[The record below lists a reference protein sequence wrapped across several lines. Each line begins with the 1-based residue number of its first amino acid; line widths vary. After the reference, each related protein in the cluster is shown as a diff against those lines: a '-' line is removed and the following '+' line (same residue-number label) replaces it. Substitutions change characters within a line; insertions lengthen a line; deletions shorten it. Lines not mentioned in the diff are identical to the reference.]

1 MPRLVAQ
8 PTLPDWLQPHLRW
21 VTIPSWVMSLG
32 LHGVM
37 VAVLLVV
44 ARLPG
49 CQPDIAGEGGES
61 FREVGLYVRPAA
73 AVEPSPAESEPRE
86 PLAAD
91 PTSSLPAAAP
101 APVPTQPPVP
111 LQLPALS
118 SAPVIGAGGLPRT
131 ATGMEQLLASSGSG
145 PRTPAAEAGGG
156 AGTTRFLGVED
167 QGRRFV
173 YLIDNSSSM
182 ADYGAFRV
190 AKMELLA
197 SLERLNETQ
206 QFQVVFCNSES
217 ALKLDAGRFG
227 MFFGTDSQRLEVR
240 LQIAGI
246 NTDAGTNHEQG
257 LLAALDFN
265 PDVIFFLSDAGEPY
279 LTAKQLDGIKRRNR
293 GGARIHCIE
302 FGRGPQ
308 LLTNGQPPGN
318 FLTKLAAQ
326 NEGRYV
332 YKDVTQFTAR

>member
-1 MPRLVAQ
+1 MPRLVSQ

-49 CQPDIAGEGGES
+49 CQADIAGEEGEA
-61 FREVGLYVRPAA
+61 FREVGLYLRPTAVSEPSPPEQEPREQPAA
-73 AVEPSPAESEPRE
+73 A
-86 PLAAD
+86 
-91 PTSSLPAAAP
+91 LPAAAP

-118 SAPVIGAGGLPRT
+118 AAPVIGAGGLPRT
-131 ATGMEQLLASSGSG
+131 ATGMERLLAASGSG
-145 PRTPAAEAGGG
+145 PAAPPAASGGG
-156 AGTTRFLGVED
+156 TGATNFLGVED

-173 YLIDNSSSM
+173 YLIDSSSSM

-206 QFQVVFCNSES
+206 QFQVIFCNSET

-246 NTDAGTNHEQG
+246 HTDAGTNHEKG

-279 LTAKQLDGIKRRNR
+279 LTAKQLDAIKRRNR

-302 FGRGPQ
+302 FGRGPL
-308 LLTNGQPPGN
+308 LLTNGQPPPN

-326 NEGRYV
+326 NDGRYV
-332 YKDVTQFTAR
+332 YQDVTQFTAR

>member
-1 MPRLVAQ
+1 
-8 PTLPDWLQPHLRW
+8 
-21 VTIPSWVMSLG
+21 MSLG
-32 LHGVM
+32 FHGVL

-49 CQPDIAGEGGES
+49 CQPDIAGEEGEA
-61 FREVGLYVRPAA
+61 FREVGLYLRPT
-73 AVEPSPAESEPRE
+73 AVMEPALAEDEPRE
-86 PLAAD
+86 PTAEETAAA
-91 PTSSLPAAAP
+91 LPAAAP
-101 APVPTQPPVP
+101 APVPTQPPIP
-111 LQLPALS
+111 LQLPTLS
-118 SAPVIGAGGLPRT
+118 STPVIGAGGLPRT
-131 ATGMEQLLASSGSG
+131 ATGVERLLASQGSGSG
-145 PRTPAAEAGGG
+145 APPAASGGSTG
-156 AGTTRFLGVED
+156 GTSFLGVED

-173 YLIDNSSSM
+173 YLIDSSSSM

-206 QFQVVFCNSES
+206 QFQVIFCNSET

-246 NTDAGTNHEQG
+246 NTDAGTNHEKG
-257 LLAALDFN
+257 LLAALDLN

-279 LTAKQLDGIKRRNR
+279 LTAKQLDAIKRRNR

-302 FGRGPQ
+302 FGRGPL
-308 LLTNGQPPGN
+308 LLTNGQPPPN

-326 NEGRYV
+326 NDGRYV
-332 YKDVTQFTAR
+332 YQDVTQFAAR